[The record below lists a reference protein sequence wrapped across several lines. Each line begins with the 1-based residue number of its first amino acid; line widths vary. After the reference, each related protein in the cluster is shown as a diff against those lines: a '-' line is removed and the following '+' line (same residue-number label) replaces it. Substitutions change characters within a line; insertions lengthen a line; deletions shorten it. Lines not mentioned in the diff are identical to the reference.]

1 MLEQIRQLLS
11 GADWR
16 AFTIHF
22 SGGRYIH
29 VPTRQHAW
37 VSPHG
42 HLVIETSAHSIEVF
56 GPEAITRVDTD
67 PRAVHEVC

>member
-1 MLEQIRQLLS
+1 MLERIRQLLT

-16 AFTIHF
+16 AFTVHF
-22 SGGRYIH
+22 AGGRYIH

-42 HLVIETSAHSIEVF
+42 HLVIETSANSIEVF
-56 GPEAITRVDTD
+56 GPEDISRLDTD
-67 PRAVHEVC
+67 PRDIHEVC